1 MQTPIPEIASAAR
14 AHAGQIVA
22 LSFSA
27 SLHAKEVT
35 LGLAD
40 LRRQLPADSEIWAG
54 GACPVLHRRAL
65 PGVRVL
71 AGFAAIP
78 GQVLHWRQAQG

>member
-1 MQTPIPEIASAAR
+1 M
-14 AHAGQIVA
+14 A

-27 SLHAKEVT
+27 SLHAKDLT

-40 LRRQLPADSEIWAG
+40 LRRQLPTDTEIWVG
-54 GACPVLHRRAL
+54 GASPVLHRRAL

-71 AGFAAIP
+71 AGFAAIR
-78 GQVLHWRQAQG
+78 GQVQQWRQAQALRWRLWLLSKAGRTVYKF